1 MTFGFRLGIRAKLT
15 VAISILALGFAA
27 FFSIYFPIQ
36 QGQIASGLLESRSTS
51 LTRVLG
57 TLSEASM
64 VALDVGGAETLTGD
78 LGRAGAADSTIAYLV
93 ALKPDGTVTFK
104 GRRDRQ
110 ARRTSSGCRPPSVRA
125 QAKADQAPAR
135 CEPFSRVSA

>member
-1 MTFGFRLGIRAKLT
+1 MTSGFRLGIRAKLT

-36 QGQIASGLLESRSTS
+36 QGQIASGLLESRSVS

-64 VALDVGGAETLTGD
+64 VALDVGGAETLARSESQNAALLVSAIMFLVG
-78 LGRAGAADSTIAYLV
+78 LAFAWLIGRTVAMPVRDV
-93 ALKPDGTVTFK
+93 ALDL
-104 GRRDRQ
+104 DRV
-110 ARRTSSGCRPPSVRA
+110 AL
-125 QAKADQAPAR
+125 
-135 CEPFSRVSA
+135 